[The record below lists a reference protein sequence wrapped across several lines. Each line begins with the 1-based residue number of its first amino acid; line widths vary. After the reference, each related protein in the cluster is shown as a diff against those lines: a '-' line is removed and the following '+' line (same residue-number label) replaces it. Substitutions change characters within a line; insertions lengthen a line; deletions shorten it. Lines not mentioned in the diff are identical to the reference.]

1 MINASKTS
9 AWLGDQ
15 SCIWKQHGVW
25 GLKENNKP
33 VLLKSDYF
41 AKDPATGQKVDFY
54 KDFYVPF
61 VNKYARTIQSVNSSL
76 YCFVEPLANEAS
88 KGNWLAGLYTDLC
101 LLIEIPSVRKR

>member
-1 MINASKTS
+1 VINASQTS

-25 GLKENNKP
+25 GLKDNNKP

-41 AKDPATGQKVDFY
+41 AKDPATGEKVDFY
-54 KDFYVPF
+54 KNFYVPF

-88 KGNWLAGLYTDLC
+88 RTSWLAGLLANFS
-101 LLIEIPSVRKR
+101 LLIEIPSVWKG